1 MLNGFTFD
9 GIHSGTFGI
18 AAKSVDRSL
27 LPAMKR
33 REIELSRKHG
43 YYDFGDNVYLRR
55 SITVGIVFYD
65 ETMIQNKIKAREIAK
80 WLGRSKNPKKLI
92 FDDEPDKYYM
102 ARIYSAVN
110 MSGTQAIVDSTL
122 EFDCQP
128 FAYSPFDTGVNN
140 TWGNANFPWAT
151 TGLTWGGSNNY
162 SFIATSQTSYD
173 FDNFASQE
181 IGVKSPQTSK
191 NRIIING
198 SWDDLEITLNDK
210 TLEYTDA
217 DSGELVIDCVNLECT
232 LNGNNALGDLD
243 GDLEEFLPIV
253 SGINTITVDGT
264 NFNITVL
271 IDFRPEWR

>member
-9 GIHSGTFGI
+9 GVHSSTFGI
-18 AAKSVDRSL
+18 ASKSVDRSL
-27 LPAMKR
+27 LPTMKR

-55 SITVGIVFYD
+55 GIVIDIVFFD
-65 ETMIQNKIKAREIAK
+65 DTMIDNKIKARDIAK
-80 WLGRSKNPKKLI
+80 WLGQKEPKELI
-92 FDDEPDKYYM
+92 FDDEPDKYYV
-102 ARIYSAVN
+102 ARLYDQSSIT
-110 MSGTQAIVDSTL
+110 GTQAIIDSVL
-122 EFDCQP
+122 QFDCQP
-128 FAYSPFDTGVNN
+128 FAYSLFDTGVDY

-151 TGLTWGGSNNY
+151 IGLTWGGSNNY

-191 NRIIING
+191 SKIVING
-198 SWDDLEITLNDK
+198 SWDDLEITLNGK

-217 DSGELVIDCVNLECT
+217 DSGQLIIDCVNLECT
-232 LNGNNALGDLD
+232 LDGSNALANLD
-243 GDLEEFLPIV
+243 GDLEDFLPII
-253 SGINTITVDGT
+253 SGVNTITVDGT
-264 NFNITVL
+264 NFNISVL